1 MQKQPLT
8 ALYECLQVVQKVLLI
23 FAVSC
28 CPSITLLTDKSV
40 MDLVNE
46 DYLVIIIC
54 GTFP

>member
-1 MQKQPLT
+1 MQKQPLR
-8 ALYECLQVVQKVLLI
+8 ALYECLQVVQKSVTHFCSFLL
-23 FAVSC
+23 
-28 CPSITLLTDKSV
+28 SITLLSVKSV

>member
-23 FAVSC
+23 FC
-28 CPSITLLTDKSV
+28 RFLLSITLLTDKSV
-40 MDLVNE
+40 MDLVNK
-46 DYLVIIIC
+46 DYLVTIIC